1 MSTTIAKL
9 NVVLANAHVLFTKLH
24 NYHWHVKGPSFFQL
38 HAKTEAYYT
47 EFATIYDDVAER
59 VLQLEG
65 TPLVTMKVI
74 LEATTIV
81 EEEQVSFSVEYIL
94 KSIMADFG
102 TMQALF
108 RDISADEQTDDI
120 TRAYADEQIAFI
132 EKELWML
139 RSSL

>member
-1 MSTTIAKL
+1 M
-9 NVVLANAHVLFTKLH
+9 
-24 NYHWHVKGPSFFQL
+24 
-38 HAKTEAYYT
+38 
-47 EFATIYDDVAER
+47 YDDAAER

-65 TPLVTMKVI
+65 TPIVTMKAI
-74 LEATTIV
+74 LEVATIA
-81 EEEQVSFSVEYIL
+81 EETLVSFSVEYIL

-108 RDISADEQTDDI
+108 RDISADERTDDI